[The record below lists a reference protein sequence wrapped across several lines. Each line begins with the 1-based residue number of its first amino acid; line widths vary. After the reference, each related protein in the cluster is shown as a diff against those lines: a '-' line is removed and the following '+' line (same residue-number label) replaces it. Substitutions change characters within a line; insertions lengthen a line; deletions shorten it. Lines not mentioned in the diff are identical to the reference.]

1 MIYLQKYKQNSNG
14 GFASILIPLYFV
26 IISFFILLIA
36 YSQSYQDSEVK
47 KDDIIQVANYFTLG
61 KPPETLHAIQSE
73 NINFSLARDKST
85 ENLISL
91 IAKFLPVEQIILNEA
106 NPYIEVRIYHKDFW
120 VDNNISHNIKYFIDT
135 LKLFLLA
142 NSNIKSEITIGINE
156 KHLKRANIWDSNLLS
171 KLNHLAEYSNIE
183 KTNQINIGL
192 DLSQDQQVVFRFR

>member
-106 NPYIEVRIYHKDFW
+106 TPYIEVRIYHKDFW
-120 VDNNISHNIKYFIDT
+120 VENNISQNIKYFIDT

-142 NSNIKSEITIGINE
+142 NSNIKSDITIGINE
-156 KHLKRANIWDSNLLS
+156 KHLKKANIWDSNLLS

>member
-106 NPYIEVRIYHKDFW
+106 TPYIEVRIYHKDFW
-120 VDNNISHNIKYFIDT
+120 IDNNISQNIKYFIDT

-142 NSNIKSEITIGINE
+142 NSNIKSDITIGINAN
-156 KHLKRANIWDSNLLS
+156 HLKKANIWDSNLLS

-192 DLSQDQQVVFRFR
+192 DLSQDQQVIFRFR